1 MSFSSLP
8 FLFVFFPIFF
18 ILYYLLPAR
27 VKTVWLLLG
36 SLIFYY
42 WGCRE
47 APWQLGLM
55 CLMVLVNFC
64 LGHVI
69 GRSSHPKPWLVV
81 GLLFNFLPLVWFKYF
96 AFFGNTLLS
105 LLTLPAVL
113 ETKSLPLGLSFFA
126 FQAAAYLVDVY
137 RRSVLPERSLIRA
150 GAYFL
155 LFPHV
160 GSGPILDYRD
170 TAPQL
175 INPTVR
181 LYMVDRGLREFCIG
195 LSLKLLLADR
205 VGKLWQDV
213 AAIGYES
220 ISTPLAWMALF
231 AYTFELYLD
240 FYGYSRMAVGLGW
253 MLGLELPRNFSSL
266 RRFLPHGVLAAVAY
280 QFEHVVSQLPLHPL
294 RRQPKR
300 HGQNRAQSSH
310 RVACHRPLARRQLQ
324 LSPVGSGR
332 LFAAAC
338 GKGRAQKAL

>member
-1 MSFSSLP
+1 
-8 FLFVFFPIFF
+8 
-18 ILYYLLPAR
+18 
-27 VKTVWLLLG
+27 
-36 SLIFYY
+36 
-42 WGCRE
+42 
-47 APWQLGLM
+47 M

-220 ISTPLAWMALF
+220 ISTPLAWDGALCLQPLSSTWIF
-231 AYTFELYLD
+231 TATPAWRWAWAGCWD
-240 FYGYSRMAVGLGW
+240 WSS
-253 MLGLELPRNFSSL
+253 PRNFSYPYAAS
-266 RRFLPHGVLAAVAY
+266 LPHGVLAAVAY

-294 RRQPKR
+294 RRAARNGTAKTVR
-300 HGQNRAQSSH
+300 NLLIVWLATGLWHGASFN
-310 RVACHRPLARRQLQ
+310 